1 MNRDVVPSPCV
12 SICALDENDVC
23 TGCFRTGPEISR
35 WGMMNPD
42 EKRAVRLACAER
54 EQASVNFLITG
65 QRSEPE

>member
-1 MNRDVVPSPCV
+1 
-12 SICALDENDVC
+12 
-23 TGCFRTGPEISR
+23 
-35 WGMMNPD
+35 MNPD